1 MEIDSFLSYLK
12 NVKRYSLL
20 TVQAYEEDLNQF
32 FEFCE
37 KYELISRYTE
47 VTSKM
52 VRRFEVAL
60 MSGGLELTG
69 KREKRKLKPMTAKSV
84 RRKLSSLRTF
94 FRYLM
99 REGKMETDPTEI
111 VVIPKISKKLPEF
124 VPDYKMDELLNAHQE
139 ESDFREIR
147 DRMVLMMAYYTGMR
161 RSELVGLT
169 VDDIDLGN
177 GMIRVNGKGD
187 KQRLVPMLAELIKEV
202 EIYLELRERN
212 MYGKEHCIFFITDKG
227 DPIYDKFVY
236 RLVVRYLGEVTSR
249 TKRSPHVLRH
259 SFATALLNNG
269 ACIEAIRKLLGHS
282 GLAATQVYT
291 HNSFESLKRVYNKA
305 HPRA

>member
-99 REGKMETDPTEI
+99 REGKMEADPTEI

-187 KQRLVPMLAELIKEV
+187 KQRLVPMLTELIKEV

-212 MYGKEHCIFFITDKG
+212 MYGKEHRIFFITDKG

-236 RLVVRYLGEVTSR
+236 RLVVRCLGEVTSR